1 MSTDVIST
9 EPRSLDEFEDWTDEV
24 DSSEEQV
31 SERSIIGQRVR
42 FGNDGKWRLPGQAE
56 LTKPVIAVNVRR
68 SIIKWGKDKKKPP
81 ETIFLKAGEK
91 IPDLKKKN
99 EDTPQSEWVTGF
111 DGKPKGPWEAQHIVY
126 MIDPISIDQYSY
138 PTSTIGGGIA
148 VRELIDRILWMRRF
162 KGNKVYP
169 VVQLATRVMPTQ
181 YGPQGRPRP
190 HFEIVDWAGLN
201 PTNDKLIPASDVRQL
216 PPQQPAE
223 PPAEVA
229 ADKSEKS
236 EKAEKLKAALRAIDM
251 QTVEPPSAKEVTG
264 DEIKF

>member
-1 MSTDVIST
+1 
-9 EPRSLDEFEDWTDEV
+9 
-24 DSSEEQV
+24 
-31 SERSIIGQRVR
+31 
-42 FGNDGKWRLPGQAE
+42 
-56 LTKPVIAVNVRR
+56 
-68 SIIKWGKDKKKPP
+68 
-81 ETIFLKAGEK
+81 
-91 IPDLKKKN
+91 LKKKN
-99 EDTPQSEWVTGF
+99 EETPKSEWITGF

-169 VVQLATRVMPTQ
+169 VVQLATRIMPTQ

-201 PTNDKLIPASDVRQL
+201 PTSDKLIPASDARQL

-223 PPAEVA
+223 QPAEVA
-229 ADKSEKS
+229 TDKS

-264 DEIKF
+264 DEIPY